1 MRIWHRRSLKADLNE
16 SLDMRRGD
24 DMEEEE
30 EDDEDFD
37 DDEEAIHL
45 RGRYFPNLLRSEDD
59 EENERTRNRRSNK
72 MVNNSWPPMT
82 RF

>member
-16 SLDMRRGD
+16 SLDMREGQ
-24 DMEEEE
+24 DMEEE

-37 DDEEAIHL
+37 DNEEAIHL

-59 EENERTRNRRSNK
+59 EENERTRNRRPNK